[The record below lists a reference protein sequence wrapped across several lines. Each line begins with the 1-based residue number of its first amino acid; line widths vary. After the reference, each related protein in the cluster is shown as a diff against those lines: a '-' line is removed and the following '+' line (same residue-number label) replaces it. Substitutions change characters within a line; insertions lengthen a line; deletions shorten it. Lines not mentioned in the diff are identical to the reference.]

1 MDYSQPSRVSG
12 ASDAAAGPTPARNR
26 AGWSSA
32 AAERGLVLPL
42 GMRQTALVPVTESL
56 RGVRR
61 PHCWE
66 EEMRSRKAGKAE
78 PSGPRA

>member
-1 MDYSQPSRVSG
+1 MRLPGQLQLGR
-12 ASDAAAGPTPARNR
+12 
-26 AGWSSA
+26 SSA
-32 AAERGLVLPL
+32 AAERGVVLPL

-78 PSGPRA
+78 PSRQRA